1 MKVTQ
6 RRTIEKALNHYKAY
20 DMSVKDI
27 ASMAGVSVR
36 TVQRWATKAGI
47 VRDLRTAQGMS
58 AKYRDYRGVSEKQKL
73 HIPKRKSIPP
83 SLRFEILESHP
94 YCAVCGATAGPGVYL
109 DIDHIN
115 NDPSD
120 NDPKNLQ
127 VLCHSCNIGKFHV
140 YRKECLSRRAA

>member
-1 MKVTQ
+1 MKVVHK
-6 RRTIEKALNHYKAY
+6 RTIERALNHYEAY

-27 ASMAGVSVR
+27 ASMAGVNVR
-36 TVQRWATKAGI
+36 TVQRWAAKAGI

-58 AKYRDYRGVSEKQKL
+58 AKYRDYGKVSEKQKL
-73 HIPKRKSIPP
+73 HIPKRKPIPP
-83 SLRFEILESHP
+83 SLRFKILESHP

-140 YRKECLSRRAA
+140 YRRECLSRRAS